1 MASQN
6 NYIGVAMGLDVTDL
20 KAGLSEANK
29 RIQEANSEFKRA
41 SSGME
46 DWTKSTE
53 GLNAKIKQLDTVL
66 GAQKSKLA
74 GLEAEYNNLDK
85 TSANYEEQA
94 RKLRIQINNQ
104 KAVVNATEKELE
116 NYKDTL
122 KKAKDGTID
131 LERVSLRAG
140 KAVDQVGDGA
150 EEGGKNLDGLKGVA
164 KGVGGVLVGLASAV
178 AGVVTSFFSL
188 AESTREYRED
198 LSKLGA
204 AFKGSGLSAESAK
217 STYMDLYK
225 VIGETDTAVEAS
237 QQIALLANSEKEAA
251 QWAELA
257 SGVVGTFGDALKA
270 ETFYEA
276 ANETMKLGEATGAY
290 VQMLEGTGMSVDAF
304 NAGLQACTT
313 EEEKQAYMLQISE
326 QALGKAGEAYNEL
339 NKDVLNAQEAQ
350 AKLTDVMAEL
360 GAIAEPIMTTLKL
373 LVVDLLEAIKPF
385 VELVG
390 EGLKGA
396 FEGSADSASILAE
409 GITGILNTLLDKAVK
424 LLPLIIDV
432 ILELIPKIINAILD
446 ALPQILDLLLS
457 LISQIIVALGEMLP
471 QIVSKIIEIIPLLI
485 ESLMNAIPQLI
496 DAAITFLMAIVQ
508 AIPSLIDQILVAL
521 PQVIETIIN
530 GLITAIPQ
538 LLQSAIQLLNAIL
551 DAIPVIIQSLIT
563 NLPKIINTIIDGL
576 LDALPMLLEAAITL
590 LMAIIDALPTII
602 KLLVKEI
609 PKIVTTIV
617 NTLIER
623 LPDLIQGAI
632 QLWMGIIEAIP
643 TIITELVK
651 NIPEII
657 TTIVEG
663 LGDGWEDLK
672 EAGVNLLKGI
682 WEGITGGA
690 KWLKDKI
697 TGFAGDVAGWFKETF
712 KINSPS
718 KLMAD
723 EVGLFVGEGIGE
735 GVLDSLPYVKKDLS
749 KFSKYVTDNL
759 GGIKAGLSVDG
770 NYDGTVNGASKT
782 TIVNTG
788 MTVNYNGKL
797 SRKQLKQLE
806 NDQYVAVKTKLRL
819 EGAI

>member
-29 RIQEANSEFKRA
+29 QIQLANSEFRRA
-41 SSGME
+41 SSGIE

-53 GLNAKIKQLDTVL
+53 GLNAKIKQLDSVL
-66 GAQKSKLA
+66 TLQKSKVA
-74 GLEAEYNNLDK
+74 GLEAEYNKVVKSQGEN
-85 TSANYEEQA
+85 SEAA
-94 RKLRIQINNQ
+94 RKLKVQLNNQ
-104 KAVVNATEKELE
+104 QAVVNATERELN
-116 NYKDTL
+116 NYKETL
-122 KKAKDGTID
+122 KQAKDGTID
-131 LERVSLRAG
+131 LEKVSLRAG
-140 KAVDQVGDGA
+140 KAVGQVGDGA
-150 EEGGKNLDGLKGVA
+150 EEGGKNLEGLKGVA
-164 KGVGGVLVGLASAV
+164 KGVGGAMIALGTAI
-178 AGVVTSFFSL
+178 AGVVTSFFGL

-198 LSKLGA
+198 IAKLNS
-204 AFKGSGLSAESAK
+204 AFEGSGLSAESAK
-217 STYMDLYK
+217 STYIDLFK
-225 VIGETDTAVEAS
+225 VIGESDTAVEAS

-251 QWAELA
+251 KWADLA
-257 SGVVGTFGDALKA
+257 TGVVGTFGDALKA

-290 VQMLEGTGMSVDAF
+290 VQMLEGTGMSVDDF
-304 NAGLQACTT
+304 NAGLKACNT
-313 EEEKQAYMLQISE
+313 EAEKQAYMLEVSE
-326 QALGKAGEAYNEL
+326 KALGKAGEAYEKL
-339 NKDVLNAQEAQ
+339 NKDVMEAQEAQ
-350 AKLTDVMAEL
+350 AKLTDTMAEL

-373 LVVDLLEAIKPF
+373 LAVDLLEAIKPF
-385 VELVG
+385 VQLIG

-396 FEGSADSASILAE
+396 FEGSADSASLLAE
-409 GITGILNTLLDKAVK
+409 GITGILDTLANRLTDM
-424 LLPLIIDV
+424 LPTVVEV
-432 ILELIPKIINAILD
+432 ILELIPKVIEAILN

-457 LISQIIVALGEMLP
+457 VISQIIVALGEMLP

-496 DAAITFLMAIVQ
+496 DAAITFLMSIIE
-508 AIPSLIDQILVAL
+508 AIPVLIDQLLVSL
-521 PQVIETIIN
+521 PQIIETVLN
-530 GLITAIPQ
+530 GLNDAIPQ
-538 LLQSAIQLLNAIL
+538 LLEGAIQLLNAII

-576 LDALPMLLEAAITL
+576 LDGLPMLLEGAITL
-590 LMAIIDALPTII
+590 LMAIIEALPTII

-617 NTLIER
+617 NTLLDR

-643 TIITELVK
+643 TIIAELVK
-651 NIPEII
+651 NIPDII
-657 TTIVEG
+657 STIVEG
-663 LGDGWEDLK
+663 LGDGFDDLK

-682 WEGITGGA
+682 WEGIKGGA

-697 TGFAGDVAGWFKETF
+697 TGFAGNVADWFKDTF

-770 NYDGTVNGASKT
+770 NYNGAVNGTSRNT
-782 TIVNTG
+782 VVNAG

-806 NDQYVAVKTKLRL
+806 NDQYIAVKTKLRL